1 MRNFVVDGIRP
12 AITSVTTTTPDG
24 VYGQAATIDVTLNFT
39 EPVSLTGGPIALNLN
54 TGGTASILDF
64 ASSVTATGSY
74 SVASP
79 HTTPEL
85 NVSSITI
92 GAAQLTDAAGNTAIT
107 VLPVSSNLVDTST
120 IVIDA
125 IAPAI
130 QSITSATPDATYGV
144 GASIDVTVNFT
155 ENVILAGGTLEI
167 VLDTGGTVSIPAFGP
182 STSAS
187 GTYTVGPMQ
196 TTGDLTV
203 SPGGIS
209 LAGGPLADAAGNNA
223 DLAIPAGQNLGN
235 NKAIAVDSDGGTV
248 TSITS
253 TATDG
258 SYGDGQTI
266 DVVLT
271 FSEPVTLAGG
281 NIQVSLDTGD
291 IIAIGPFS
299 NATTGVGTYTIASPD
314 TSADLNVTGLS
325 LDGGATLT
333 DQYGNTTALVLPA
346 GNNLTDTKNLVIDS
360 TAPTIVSVTSTA
372 ASGTYGPAGP
382 GIDITVT
389 FSESVTM
396 TGAGANMLVTLNSG
410 HTLNYSSITST
421 TGETVTYTVLPGE
434 DTGAADLSV
443 TGISVA
449 GGIIADAAGNQ
460 MVDFSIPLNLGTGI
474 YIDGVAPVLTS
485 ITSSAANG
493 TYGQGASIEVI
504 LTFSEGVILSGPITL
519 HLDSGGTVT
528 IPGFTGLSVVSD
540 FYNVTVPQ
548 TSPDLNVTSIDL
560 GSETIRDVAQN
571 DTVMTLPAGNN
582 LADNSNIV
590 INAVAPTIQ
599 SILSATANGTY
610 GTGSPIDV
618 TINFSDNVALTG
630 GNMELTLDSGGIV
643 TITPFALS
651 NTVSGTYT
659 VAAGESSVDLTVTAI
674 NLIGATLQDV
684 GGNNADLTLPAGQ
697 NLADMRDIVVDAY
710 GGTVTSITS
719 ATPDGLYGPGQTIDV
734 VLTFSEPVTL
744 AGNDLILNLDTG
756 YVLNVTPFTNSTI
769 ATGFYTIASND
780 ASPDLNAT
788 SIGLLG
794 GATIEDQYGNPTTLL
809 LPSGNNLADLKALVV
824 DGVAPTIA
832 MINGTDSAYHEG
844 QTVNF
849 TVEFSEPVILSGGT
863 IWLQLNTGGSAF
875 VAPFGSSTTCT
886 ASYLIGAGEN
896 TNDLTV
902 NNGGISLTGGTL
914 MDAAGNTVDLTT
926 PASNL
931 AVNNDIVIDTT
942 VPTIGSIYGTNGTF
956 GNGQTVNFTVEFSE
970 PVTLA
975 GGTIQLGMDSGGT
988 AIVSTCANSTTA
1000 TASYT
1005 VGPGQNSP
1013 DLTVNIGT
1021 ITLSAGTL
1029 TDAAGNGTDL
1039 TVPPSNLGVM
1049 SDIVIDTAA
1058 PSLASISSSMMGS
1071 YGLGSTIFM
1080 DVNFTE
1086 PVTLAGTLELILD
1099 TGDVVS
1105 VTGSYPTT
1113 MLSGSFTVGA
1123 GDNSPDLTVS
1133 SINLTGTLRD
1143 AALNDADTAIETG
1156 ENLAENAGIVID
1168 TTAPTISSITSS
1180 TANGWYNNMSSVDI
1194 TVNMSEPVTLAGAC
1208 NVQLDTGAIV
1218 SVSSAVYPATV
1229 LNGTYAIGAGE
1240 NSPDLDATGVSI
1252 AGTLTDAAGNGAD
1265 TTLPGSNL
1273 AMIKDI
1279 VIDTTPPEMTS
1290 FTSAT
1295 ADGSYR
1301 LGDVIDVTA
1310 TFNEPVILS
1319 GGTLDVNFNTGGT
1332 GVISA
1337 FGPASVASGSY
1348 TVGAGANEGHLS
1360 ENTWGFSGWLQDRAG
1375 NSINISMPP
1384 VTINST
1390 RSIAIDTTDP
1400 YIASISSSTAD
1411 GSYKEG
1417 DAIDVTVTFNE
1428 PVTLTGG
1435 PLDITFDTGNVVHIP
1450 AFGPSL
1456 TAIGTYTVGAG
1467 ETSAHLS
1474 ETTFGSSGPFVD
1486 AAGNTV
1492 LGTWPST
1499 TISTGKNFIIDTTVP
1514 SISFVDSSTADGS
1527 YGLTSPVN
1535 VTVYFTEPVTLTG
1548 TMDLTLN
1555 SGGSVSVSSGAYPAT
1570 ELTGTYMVGPGQN
1583 AGDLSV
1589 TGITVTGTLQ
1599 DAAKNDTTTTIP
1611 FLQNLHNN
1619 ADIAIDTTPPT
1630 ITSVTALDS
1639 TPGTYYNGGG
1649 PGTGYIIVR
1658 VNFSDAVSLTGGGSQ
1673 HMDVALNS
1681 GKTLVFGAFGTTNT
1695 TCMNYSVE
1703 AGNTTGGVD
1712 LEASSIAV
1720 FNGQLVDQAGNQMTD
1735 FTIGSPVM
1743 TGFIVDGV
1751 GPTCSVSI
1759 GSNNGFGGGQY
1770 ATGNDTITVIVDPD
1784 EPINQ
1789 PTVTI
1794 AGASVTPSPD
1804 AGDTWKAVYLMPGGY
1819 TEGNIPYTVTSVTDT
1834 AGNVGTAVPD
1844 GSYVYY
1850 SDAEPTITQVYVN
1863 GANTLTNADVTAGTV
1878 SVQIDFSRQ
1887 MYTLTNPSPTI
1898 TGLTSS
1904 PYSITGSAWS
1914 NGDTRWT
1921 GTFALV
1927 DDNEDT
1933 TGTYNISGFQD
1944 IFGNTMTPTSAY
1956 TVAVDTQTPIGY
1968 IAINYLNKSQHGTV
1982 VDVAVQF
1989 DTAMNT
1995 SIPGTASLTIPST
2008 ASSYSLSSAGWTGN
2022 TLWTGQFT
2030 FNDVDDAN
2038 IDATTGT
2045 FNVTGFEDTN
2055 GNVMDPL
2062 ARNIIVDTMQ
2072 PTVASVDSLT
2082 TDGTYGLG
2090 YGVDITVNFTEPV
2103 TMSGDNL
2110 TVRFADFP
2118 TTANLGQFPLAT
2130 SIHATYTVASGD
2142 ATASLNVYSPSGID
2156 PGAGTLRDAAGNDAN
2171 LAAFPPAGQNLADN
2185 TDIVIDAV
2193 QPMISYI
2200 WSSGAMSSYSAGQS
2214 VNVTLHFTESVNLNI
2229 GNLEIPLNSNGTA
2242 IATAPQSGVDI
2253 SATYVVNAGDSTPL
2267 LDVNGSVTLTA
2278 GSLRDDAG
2286 NDANIITIPSMPNR
2300 LSDNDPIS
2308 IDGSIPTI
2316 ADVTADTTVD
2326 GAYGAGAAMD
2336 VTIHFSEQVSLTGG
2350 PITVNFDGG
2359 GSMQINDFTLS
2370 DTATGTYTVA
2380 ASQNSADLY
2389 ITGFSMGGAVIEDA
2403 AGNDADL
2410 TILPDNNLAFDRAI
2424 VIDTFAPTITSV
2436 TSSTAGGSYGNGQ
2449 VIEISV
2455 NFSEPV
2461 TKVGGMPLYMDLNSG
2476 ASAQHINTLSSQDTV
2491 SINYTIGTG
2500 DNTSPVYL
2508 AVTSLYV
2515 TTSTIQDSAGN
2526 QMTDFSIPINIDINL
2541 IVIDAVPPT
2550 INTAS
2555 TMDTDNDGRIDH
2567 YMITFSEPVND
2578 GTFPGYSAN
2587 SLGTPQAIWSVAGYS
2602 NVVLAHG
2609 TASPSGADTP
2619 NDDVIYLKFDEMS
2632 FPDTGAKPDI
2642 QTTSAGAINDMTGN
2656 ILDTIA
2662 MATVTEIDGVNPRIE
2677 SIVGA
2682 DGSDTIQVTFTE
2694 PVDATMG
2701 GGCSGTL
2708 SISNLTYQNA
2718 SGADASA
2725 IINLS
2730 LDSNACDDQSV
2741 VIRTNTAVTTNDID
2755 VDGLMPPASVIRDA
2769 ADNAAMPNVYTLR
2782 GLTQSMQ
2789 LSFDTTSA
2797 GANVTAAVSNFPL
2810 LVRLSDPGLI
2820 DIVRDGAPDIR
2831 FRDPDGTPLAYQIER
2846 WDKSLDA
2853 AEVWVLVP
2861 QIDGNS
2867 NTDYITMHFD
2877 DKSNDTVP
2885 GRQEPGKVF
2894 GTGNQFAGVWHMNE
2908 ADGLTVVDSTAN
2920 KNNSVARSTTRSA
2933 NELIGGAQYFNN
2945 TNSIRIAH
2953 NTTLNG
2959 TSGSGMTISVWAKHY
2974 EGAMSENQAIVTK
2987 QSDTGS
2993 DYGYGFYTSTLD
3005 DYIYLRRDNTNF
3017 IYTNYTLLSDTI
3029 GTDWDYYVVRLNNST
3044 TGSIYFNGTVQSLA
3058 DNTISSLLTNTS
3070 DVYFGRFNNLTTYDT
3085 FQGSLDEIR
3094 IENTQRSAAWIKL
3107 CYENQRQDQTLI
3119 MEPWFDT
3126 SWLYRVKV
3134 TVPAANMTG
3143 TFNDFPLYIDLS
3155 KLPASFFTHVR
3166 SDGYDIRV
3174 TAGLQNLP
3182 VELVWINT
3190 TSGSE
3195 GGELYFRAPTVSST
3209 KNMSF
3214 YIYYGNASASTDP
3227 TSTDVWSNGFNG
3239 VWHLQTSSGT
3249 VYDSTANSNDGIL
3262 VNGIPADFIEGAIG
3276 NGYDCDGTNYIQI
3289 PPGSLNISG
3298 PLTMSA
3304 WTVLDATSM
3313 GLSEMPL
3320 MSTLD
3325 AASTIGYALAI
3336 YPASNTMEIRTHG
3349 GAPQTGYSSGS
3360 MSAAGTY
3367 YSACAI
3373 DAGTGFLMKSN
3384 GTTSSGT
3391 IGQPS
3396 IGSNEFY
3403 IGFTEYAMTN
3413 PYFNGIIDEVRVSS
3427 VARPADWMTNEYR
3440 NVNNSS
3446 FFTVGTEE
3454 AQ

>member
-1 MRNFVVDGIRP
+1 MMG
-12 AITSVTTTTPDG
+12 S
-24 VYGQAATIDVTLNFT
+24 YGLGSTIFMDVNFT
-39 EPVSLTGGPIALNLN
+39 EPVTLA
-54 TGGTASILDF
+54 GTLELILDTGDVV
-64 ASSVTATGSY
+64 SVTGSY
-74 SVASP
+74 PTTMLSGSFTVGAGDNSP
-79 HTTPEL
+79 DLT
-85 NVSSITI
+85 VSSIN
-92 GAAQLTDAAGNTAIT
+92 LTGTLRDAALNDADTAIET
-107 VLPVSSNLVDTST
+107 GENLAENAS
-120 IVIDA
+120 IVIDTTA
-125 IAPAI
+125 PTIA
-130 QSITSATPDATYGV
+130 SITSATANGSYNNMSTVD
-144 GASIDVTVNFT
+144 ITVN
-155 ENVILAGGTLEI
+155 
-167 VLDTGGTVSIPAFGP
+167 
-182 STSAS
+182 
-187 GTYTVGPMQ
+187 M
-196 TTGDLTV
+196 
-203 SPGGIS
+203 
-209 LAGGPLADAAGNNA
+209 
-223 DLAIPAGQNLGN
+223 
-235 NKAIAVDSDGGTV
+235 
-248 TSITS
+248 
-253 TATDG
+253 
-258 SYGDGQTI
+258 
-266 DVVLT
+266 
-271 FSEPVTLAGG
+271 SEPVTLAGAC
-281 NIQVSLDTGD
+281 NVQLDTGA
-291 IIAIGPFS
+291 IVSVSSAVYPATVLNGTYAIGAGENS
-299 NATTGVGTYTIASPD
+299 SDLDATGVSIAGTLTDAAGNGADTTLPGSNLAVNKAIVIDTIAPAVDYITSATAAGAYNEPDAIDVTVAFTEPVTCGGSITVTFDTGGTAVIGAFGPSSIANGTYT
-314 TSADLNVTGLS
+314 V
-325 LDGGATLT
+325 GAGHNSTRLQETLIGAVGAVT
-333 DQYGNTTALVLPA
+333 DQAGNAAVIALPA
-346 GNNLTDTKNLVIDS
+346 NTIYSSMIIVIDT
-360 TAPTIVSVTSTA
+360 TAPTI
-372 ASGTYGPAGP
+372 
-382 GIDITVT
+382 
-389 FSESVTM
+389 
-396 TGAGANMLVTLNSG
+396 NS
-410 HTLNYSSITST
+410 I
-421 TGETVTYTVLPGE
+421 
-434 DTGAADLSV
+434 
-443 TGISVA
+443 
-449 GGIIADAAGNQ
+449 
-460 MVDFSIPLNLGTGI
+460 
-474 YIDGVAPVLTS
+474 
-485 ITSSAANG
+485 
-493 TYGQGASIEVI
+493 
-504 LTFSEGVILSGPITL
+504 
-519 HLDSGGTVT
+519 
-528 IPGFTGLSVVSD
+528 
-540 FYNVTVPQ
+540 
-548 TSPDLNVTSIDL
+548 
-560 GSETIRDVAQN
+560 
-571 DTVMTLPAGNN
+571 
-582 LADNSNIV
+582 
-590 INAVAPTIQ
+590 
-599 SILSATANGTY
+599 Y
-610 GTGSPIDV
+610 GT
-618 TINFSDNVALTG
+618 
-630 GNMELTLDSGGIV
+630 SGA
-643 TITPFALS
+643 F
-651 NTVSGTYT
+651 N
-659 VAAGESSVDLTVTAI
+659 
-674 NLIGATLQDV
+674 Q
-684 GGNNADLTLPAGQ
+684 
-697 NLADMRDIVVDAY
+697 
-710 GGTVTSITS
+710 
-719 ATPDGLYGPGQTIDV
+719 GQT
-734 VLTFSEPVTL
+734 L
-744 AGNDLILNLDTG
+744 
-756 YVLNVTPFTNSTI
+756 
-769 ATGFYTIASND
+769 
-780 ASPDLNAT
+780 
-788 SIGLLG
+788 
-794 GATIEDQYGNPTTLL
+794 
-809 LPSGNNLADLKALVV
+809 
-824 DGVAPTIA
+824 
-832 MINGTDSAYHEG
+832 
-844 QTVNF
+844 NF
-849 TVEFSEPVILSGGT
+849 TVEFSEGVTLTGGNILLAMDTGGT
-863 IWLQLNTGGSAF
+863 AVISSCPGLNT
-875 VAPFGSSTTCT
+875 PT
-886 ASYLIGAGEN
+886 ASYTVGAGEN

-902 NNGGISLTGGTL
+902 NPGGISLSAGSLT
-914 MDAAGNTVDLTT
+914 DEAGN
-926 PASNL
+926 PA
-931 AVNNDIVIDTT
+931 D
-942 VPTIGSIYGTNGTF
+942 
-956 GNGQTVNFTVEFSE
+956 
-970 PVTLA
+970 
-975 GGTIQLGMDSGGT
+975 M
-988 AIVSTCANSTTA
+988 
-1000 TASYT
+1000 
-1005 VGPGQNSP
+1005 
-1013 DLTVNIGT
+1013 
-1021 ITLSAGTL
+1021 
-1029 TDAAGNGTDL
+1029 
-1039 TVPPSNLGVM
+1039 TVPPSNLGVT
-1049 SDIVIDTAA
+1049 SNIVVDTAA

-1086 PVTLAGTLELILD
+1086 PVTLAGTLELTLD